1 MRKVLQV
8 LFAML
13 FATNVLAH
21 SGPPVPEPSDL
32 DTLMEMFGWD
42 LEKMEVTSEKIA
54 DGFYVLFGGGGN
66 IGLSI
71 GEDGVFAVDDQFPQL
86 VPKIRAEVRRLGGK
100 GIDFVVNTHWH
111 FDHAEGNLTL
121 GPDGTWLIAHENSRE
136 MMKKDRVINLV
147 DAAYMQKAY
156 PENAWPDITYDDDM
170 QFHLNGQ
177 TIDLWHFGPAHTT
190 GDTAVYF
197 RGTDAVHLGDVYNNT
212 GYPRGYPFID
222 VGNGGSL
229 DGVIHFCA
237 ETLKR
242 VGEDTVVIP
251 GHGPVAGYDDL
262 VGYVEMLRVI
272 RDRIVALVEK
282 GATLEEVY
290 AARPT
295 ADYDEKMGDNRDF
308 INRAYM
314 GLTHR
319 FVE

>member
-32 DTLMEMFGWD
+32 DTLMEIFGWD

-147 DAAYMQKAY
+147 SAAYMQKAY

-229 DGVIHFCA
+229 DGVIDFCA

-242 VGEDTVVIP
+242 IGEDTVVIP

-262 VGYVEMLRVI
+262 AGYVEMLRVI
-272 RDRIVALVEK
+272 RDRIVALVAK

-295 ADYDEKMGDNRDF
+295 ADYDEKMGDNRGF